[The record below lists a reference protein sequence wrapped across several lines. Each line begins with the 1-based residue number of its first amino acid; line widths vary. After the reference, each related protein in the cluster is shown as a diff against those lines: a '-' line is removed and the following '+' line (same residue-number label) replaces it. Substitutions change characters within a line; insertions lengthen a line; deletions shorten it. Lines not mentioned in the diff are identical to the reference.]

1 MDNSVYGSSVSAPET
16 DLPAVLYQSRAQ
28 TARARRHP
36 LTVIDRSLVG
46 RRGRTM
52 ELMQLEMFVAVV
64 EEGSVNK
71 AGSRVF
77 RTPPAVSAALRK
89 LEEEIGTPLLDRSQR
104 LEYELT
110 EAGEVLYKYAVRV
123 LGLLRE
129 ATSAAMEIGKVRAGE
144 LRIGASESS
153 RLYLLP
159 KVLLGFRK
167 HFPDTKIEIICQHR
181 DALLTQ
187 IKHQR
192 LEIALLSLS
201 PDDADLESRLIM
213 RDELVLI
220 TSTTHHLSARRSV
233 QIAEL
238 GQERL
243 ILESTS
249 SRLREIIVEAFAQ
262 CQTPLRISVEN
273 APVELLKNMVA
284 LGIGVGFVPLMCV
297 AEEVARGE
305 LKMIRIEQFHADLPL
320 WLVRRRTEH
329 SEAARVFT
337 ALTEQLFQNL
347 ISAEGHSNEGGAK
360 P

>member
-1 MDNSVYGSSVSAPET
+1 MHNAIIQDSHHSLVKQ
-16 DLPAVLYQSRAQ
+16 LPAAMHGRSAQ
-28 TARARRHP
+28 AAAPRRQ
-36 LTVIDRSLVG
+36 TTTFEREA

-110 EAGEVLYKYAVRV
+110 EAGGVLYKYAVRV
-123 LGLLRE
+123 LGLIRE
-129 ATSAAMEIGKVRAGE
+129 ASSAAMEIGKARAGD

-159 KVLLGFRK
+159 KVLVAFSK
-167 HFPDTKIEIICQHR
+167 QFPDTKIDIVCQHQ
-181 DALLTQ
+181 DALLTRL
-187 IKHQR
+187 KHRR
-192 LEIALLSLS
+192 LDIALLSIS
-201 PDDADLESRLIM
+201 PDDPELETRLIV

-220 TSTTHHLSARRSV
+220 ANPTHHLSNRRSV
-233 QIAEL
+233 RIAEL
-238 GQERL
+238 GQEHL
-243 ILESTS
+243 ILEDTS
-249 SRLREIIVEAFAQ
+249 SPLREMVVETFAR

-273 APVELLKNMVA
+273 APIELLKEIVA
-284 LGIGVGFVPLMCV
+284 LGLGVGLVPSMCV
-297 AEEVARGE
+297 AEEVAGGE
-305 LKMIRIEQFHADLPL
+305 LKMIPIEQFHASIPL
-320 WLVRRRTEH
+320 WLVRRRAEH

-337 ALTEQLFQNL
+337 AHTEDLVR
-347 ISAEGHSNEGGAK
+347 IHNEPNEQMDGM
-360 P
+360 